1 LYSVSYQMT
10 LVEIQNRKI
19 SNNGN
24 GILILPVALHPN

>member
-1 LYSVSYQMT
+1 MT